1 MGLYPRVI
9 GGISGMMES
18 LHWLRP
24 LWLLA
29 LLPLIAA
36 WWWVLRRGV
45 GSSAWE
51 SYVDPALQP
60 YVLAPASKRSHL
72 GVHALFFTW
81 FLALI
86 VLAGP
91 VWEQQPVPV
100 YEARPS
106 MVVVMDI
113 SPSMDLDDLAPS
125 RIERAV
131 FKLSDLLDQARGID
145 IGLLVFA
152 ERPYVVSPLTDDVKT
167 LQAFLPSVSTALA
180 PVRGSQLN
188 LAIDRAV
195 ELLQQAG
202 KADGQIVLF
211 TDSEIRDQDVTAAS
225 AANDAGYALS
235 VIGVGTRNGAPL
247 RDENG
252 NFIRN
257 ENGAVVVPKLNMSE
271 LRKLANAAGGVS
283 TAITANTSDI
293 NAVIELSASQIK
305 DQTGSTLDGAQDNRV
320 SDYWVE
326 HTVWVLP
333 LFLLMGLGLFR
344 KGLAL

>member
-1 MGLYPRVI
+1 
-9 GGISGMMES
+9 MMES

-29 LLPLIAA
+29 LLPLVGV
-36 WWWVLRRGV
+36 WWWVIRRRWAG
-45 GSSAWE
+45 SAWE
-51 SYVDPALQP
+51 SYVDPELQP
-60 YVLAPASKRSHL
+60 YVLGAGSKGSHL
-72 GVHALFFTW
+72 GVHLLFFVW
-81 FLALI
+81 LLGLI

-113 SPSMDLDDLAPS
+113 SPSMDLDDLSPS

-131 FKLSDLLDQARGID
+131 FKLSDLLNQARGID

-152 ERPYVVSPLTDDVKT
+152 ERPYVVSPLTDDMKT
-167 LQAFLPSVSTALA
+167 LQAFLPSISTSLA

-188 LAIDRAV
+188 LAIERAS

-202 KADGQIVLF
+202 KTTGHIVLF
-211 TDSEIRDQDVTAAS
+211 TDSEINEQDVAAAS
-225 AANDAGYALS
+225 AVSDAGYILS

-252 NFIRN
+252 NFLRN
-257 ENGAVVVPKLNMSE
+257 ANNDVVVPKLNMGE
-271 LRKLANAAGGVS
+271 LRKLSASSNGVS
-283 TAITANTSDI
+283 TAITSNTSDI
-293 NAVIELSASQIK
+293 NSVIELSNLQ
-305 DQTGSTLDGAQDNRV
+305 V
-320 SDYWVE
+320 SDQLGLETDASNDNSVADYWIE

-333 LFLLMGLGLFR
+333 LFLLLGLGLFR

>member
-1 MGLYPRVI
+1 
-9 GGISGMMES
+9 MMES

-24 LWLLA
+24 MWLA
-29 LLPLIAA
+29 PLLPLIGV
-36 WWWVLRRGV
+36 WWWVVRRRMSG
-45 GSSAWE
+45 SAWE

-60 YVLAPASKRSHL
+60 FVLGPASSGSKL

-81 FLALI
+81 LLGLI

-100 YEARPS
+100 YEARPA

-131 FKLSDLLDQARGID
+131 FKLSDLLDQARGMD

-152 ERPYVVSPLTDDVKT
+152 ERPYVVSPLTDDVET
-167 LQAFLPSVSTALA
+167 LKAFLPSVSTNIA

-195 ELLQQAG
+195 ELLQQAR
-202 KADGQIVLF
+202 KTDGQIVLF
-211 TDSEIRDQDVTAAS
+211 TDSDVSEQDIEAAS
-225 AANDAGYALS
+225 SANDAGYTLS

-247 RDENG
+247 RDVRG

-257 ENGAVVVPKLNMSE
+257 ESGVVVVPKLNMSE
-271 LRKLANAAGGVS
+271 LGKLANTAGGVA
-283 TAITANTSDI
+283 TAITAGTSDI
-293 NAVIELSASQIK
+293 QSVIEISVSQLD
-305 DQTGSTLDGAQDNRV
+305 DQTDTAPDEASDNRV

-326 HTVWVLP
+326 HAVWVLP
-333 LFLLMGLGLFR
+333 LFLLLGLGFFR